1 MFCDATSVVLVI
13 SSYNVYDIYNEEERL
28 SEPTHSVGHGMAVM
42 ASDGA
47 INFLY
52 IWAVSVGIGLIL
64 GVIGSF
70 ILKKFTALTENAIAQ
85 CSTLFLIA
93 CVGYY
98 LGDLL
103 GASGVASLIVSAV
116 VYKNFAW
123 YNMSDEA
130 KKSSESMFDLLKFF
144 GEAIIFSTIS
154 VGFFSTTHAS
164 WAIFFTIGQFIII
177 TLSRLIS
184 VYVVNYSFSCCYK
197 ATFTFKEIT
206 FINYAGLIRG
216 PVCYGLSL
224 LV

>member
-1 MFCDATSVVLVI
+1 
-13 SSYNVYDIYNEEERL
+13 
-28 SEPTHSVGHGMAVM
+28 MAVL
-42 ASDGA
+42 ASDGT

-52 IWAVSVGIGLIL
+52 IWAVSVGVGLVL
-64 GVIGSF
+64 GLIGSF
-70 ILKKFTALTENAIAQ
+70 ILKKFTALTESAIAQ

-116 VYKNFAW
+116 IYKNFAW
-123 YNMSDEA
+123 YNMSAEA

-164 WAIFFTIGQFIII
+164 WAISFTIG
-177 TLSRLIS
+177 
-184 VYVVNYSFSCCYK
+184 
-197 ATFTFKEIT
+197 
-206 FINYAGLIRG
+206 
-216 PVCYGLSL
+216 
-224 LV
+224 